1 MIKNTKLSV
10 LNFLVSNKLRDLFL
24 KQNIFPLERS
34 RPATR
39 RRGDFVTTSLCMS
52 QWRRRYVLNETPNE
66 VSVERRQDVSVVSIH
81 GVLFYVSTTSPV
93 SPKRS
98 TEMTLLWYVSTPPR
112 VGVTLLRRCLRSQVT
127 LSWTQSCTFLR
138 LI

>member
-39 RRGDFVTTSLCMS
+39 RRGDVVTTSFCTS
-52 QWRRRYVLNETPNE
+52 QWRGSYVLDETSNE
-66 VSVERRQDVSVVSIH
+66 VSVERRQDVSVVRIH
-81 GVLFYVSTTSPV
+81 DVPFYVSTTSPV

-98 TEMTLLWYVSTPPR
+98 TQMTLLWYVSTPPR
-112 VGVTLLRRCLRSQVT
+112 VGVTLLRRSLRSQVT
-127 LSWTQSCTFLR
+127 LSWTQSGTYLR